1 MNKYQTYGYIR
12 VSSRD
17 QNEGRRRIAL
27 SACNISGRNLF
38 IKPIDEDVFM
48 EKGHKLLKEEK
59 KKLSWD
65 DI

>member
-48 EKGHKLLKEEK
+48 EKGHK
-59 KKLSWD
+59 
-65 DI
+65 